1 MTAPPP
7 FSVIEHETLDST
19 NDEACRLASDGVAE
33 GTVVWAHRQK
43 AGRGRR
49 GRRWQSPE
57 GNLYFSAILR
67 PAASPAV
74 AAQLSLVAAVAMADT
89 LAELLPEGAPVE
101 QKWPN
106 DVLVD
111 GKKIAGILLESS
123 GAVADRVDWVV
134 VGCGLNIAVAPD
146 ETTLPA
152 TCLAEEGATSVDRKA
167 VLMAL
172 LDSLQRRRREWD
184 TAGIAPVRTAW
195 LSRARGLGHEITVRL
210 PTHEFKGQFLDMDDS
225 GALIVRLP
233 DGSEKSVTAGD
244 VFL

>member
-1 MTAPPP
+1 MTASPL
-7 FSVIEHETLDST
+7 FSVIEHEILGST
-19 NDEACRLASDGVAE
+19 NDEACRLASDGAAE
-33 GTVVWAHRQK
+33 GTVVWAHRQE

-49 GRRWQSPE
+49 GRRWQSPG
-57 GNLYFSAILR
+57 GNLYFSVILR
-67 PAASPAV
+67 PAAAPAV
-74 AAQLSLVAAVAMADT
+74 AAQLSLVAAVALADT
-89 LAELLPEGAPVE
+89 LAALLPDRARVE

-106 DVLVD
+106 DVLV
-111 GKKIAGILLESS
+111 GGRKIAGILLESS
-123 GAVADRVDWVV
+123 GAMAEQVDWVV

-152 TCLAEEGATSVDRKA
+152 TCLVDEGAVSTDRKTI
-167 VLMAL
+167 LMAL
-172 LDSLQRRRREWD
+172 LDSLHRRRGEWD

-233 DGSEKSVTAGD
+233 DGSEKAVTAGD

>member
-7 FSVIEHETLDST
+7 FSVIEHGILEST
-19 NDEACRLASDGVAE
+19 NDEACRLASDGAAE
-33 GTVVWAHRQK
+33 GTVVWAHRQR

-49 GRRWQSPE
+49 GRQWQSPE

-67 PAASPAV
+67 PAAPPAV

-89 LAELLPEGAPVE
+89 LVCLLPDGTRVE

-106 DVLVD
+106 DVLVE

-123 GAVADRVDWVV
+123 GAAADRVDWVV
-134 VGCGLNIAVAPD
+134 VGCGLNITVAPD
-146 ETTLPA
+146 DTAFPA
-152 TCLAEEGATSVDRKA
+152 TSMVAEGASSADRKA

-172 LDSLQRRRREWD
+172 LDSLHRWRGEWD
-184 TAGIAPVRTAW
+184 TAGIAPVRKAW
-195 LSRARGLGHEITVRL
+195 LARARGLGQEVTVRL
-210 PTHEFKGQFLDMDDS
+210 PNHEFKGQFLDMDDS

-233 DGSEKSVTAGD
+233 DGSEKAVTAGD

>member
-1 MTAPPP
+1 MTTPSP
-7 FSVIEHETLDST
+7 FSVIEHDILEST
-19 NDEACRLASDGVAE
+19 NDEACRLASDGAAE
-33 GTVVWAHRQK
+33 GTVVWAHQQR

-49 GRRWQSPE
+49 GRQWQSPE
-57 GNLYFSAILR
+57 GNLYFSVLLR
-67 PAASPAV
+67 PAAPPAM

-89 LAELLPEGAPVE
+89 LADILPDGARVE

-123 GAVADRVDWVV
+123 GATADRVDWLVI
-134 VGCGLNIAVAPD
+134 GCGLNIAVTPD
-146 ETTLPA
+146 DTALPA
-152 TCLAEEGATSVDRKA
+152 TSLAAEGASSADRKA

-172 LDSLQRRRREWD
+172 LDSLHRWRGEWE
-184 TAGIAPVRTAW
+184 TAGITPVRTAW
-195 LSRARGLGHEITVRL
+195 LARARGLGQEITVRL
-210 PTHEFKGQFLDMDDS
+210 PTHEFEGQFLDMDDS

-233 DGSEKSVTAGD
+233 DGSEKAVTAGD

>member
-7 FSVIEHETLDST
+7 FSVIEHELLDST
-19 NDEACRLASDGVAE
+19 NDEACRLASDGAAE
-33 GTVVWAHRQK
+33 GTVVWAHRQA

-67 PAASPAV
+67 PSAPPAV
-74 AAQLSLVAAVAMADT
+74 AAQLSLVAAVAMADA
-89 LAELLPEGAPVE
+89 LVELLPDSARIE

-123 GAVADRVDWVV
+123 GAAVDRVDWVV
-134 VGCGLNIAVAPD
+134 VGCGLNVAVAPD

-152 TCLAEEGATSVDRKA
+152 TCLVDAGAASTDRKA
-167 VLMAL
+167 ILMAL
-172 LDSLQRRRREWD
+172 LDSLHRRRGEWE
-184 TAGIAPVRTAW
+184 TAGITPVRRAW
-195 LSRARGLGHEITVRL
+195 LTRARGLGQEITVRL
-210 PTHEFKGQFLDMDDS
+210 PNHEFKGQFLGMDDN

-233 DGSEKSVTAGD
+233 DGSENAVTAGD

>member
-1 MTAPPP
+1 MSAQPP
-7 FSVIEHETLDST
+7 FSVIEHEILDST
-19 NDEACRLASDGVAE
+19 NDEACRLAFDGAAE

-67 PAASPAV
+67 PVAPPAA

-89 LAELLPEGAPVE
+89 LAELLPESARIE

-111 GKKIAGILLESS
+111 GRKIAGILLESS
-123 GAVADRVDWVV
+123 GAAAERVDWVV
-134 VGCGLNIAVAPD
+134 VGCGLNVAVAPD
-146 ETTLPA
+146 ETALPA
-152 TCLAEEGATSVDRKA
+152 TCLADMRAASTDRKA
-167 VLMAL
+167 ILIAL
-172 LDSLQRRRREWD
+172 LNSLHRWRGEWE
-184 TAGIAPVRTAW
+184 TAGIQPVRRAW
-195 LSRARGLGHEITVRL
+195 LTRARGLGQEITVRL
-210 PTHEFKGQFLDMDDS
+210 PKHEFKGQFLDMDDN

-233 DGSEKSVTAGD
+233 DGSEKAVTAGD